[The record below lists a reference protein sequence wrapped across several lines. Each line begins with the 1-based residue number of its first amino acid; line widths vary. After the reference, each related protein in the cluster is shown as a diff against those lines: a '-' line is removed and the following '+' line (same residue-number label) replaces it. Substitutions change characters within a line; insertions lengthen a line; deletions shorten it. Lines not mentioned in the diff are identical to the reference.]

1 MNHINH
7 TTTLLHALTS
17 RKNNFFLCY
26 SVLFQFTTTGN
37 VYYWFLVIGYCY
49 YCYEVAAAAVVVG
62 PSLEQT
68 TRTVQSVV
76 KRSVKHY
83 YAN

>member
-7 TTTLLHALTS
+7 KTTLLHALTS
-17 RKNNFFLCY
+17 RKNNFFPCY

-37 VYYWFLVIGYCY
+37 VYYWFLVIV
-49 YCYEVAAAAVVVG
+49 YCYEVAAAVVVG